1 MAGRIV
7 VGVDGSAPSK
17 AALRW
22 AAEEAKLRGARVE
35 AVHVWTYIPPGALS
49 DPTLA
54 TLPGAGIDPI
64 QSLDVVRDGAE
75 AELEATL
82 ADAFP
87 EGTPEVVEPRLVDG
101 DPSLAL
107 EDASKSAD
115 LLVVGHKGRSRI
127 AAALLGS
134 VAKHA
139 VDRAHCPV
147 VVVKA
152 PDED

>member
-22 AAEEAKLRGARVE
+22 AADEAKLRGAKVE
-35 AVHVWTYIPPGALS
+35 AVHVWSYIPPGALA

-54 TLPGAGIDPI
+54 SMPMAGVEPI
-64 QSLDVVRDGAE
+64 QSIDVVRDGAQ
-75 AELEATL
+75 AELEATV

-87 EGTPEVVEPRLVDG
+87 HGTPDVVEPRLVDG

-107 EDASKSAD
+107 EDASKGAD

-127 AAALLGS
+127 AAVLLGS

-139 VDRAHCPV
+139 VDRAQCPV